1 MMCARSKDGNQTDSA
16 AEGNFDLNLR
26 ILTELVRSGG
36 GAVYITR
43 VIKSLSYR
51 IISSLYDNV
60 AFLGRGG
67 FMSFSDGNQTF
78 MAGGGAAAA
87 GHITFSNSS
96 ISQNRAL
103 KDGGAV
109 YINGVIKSLYVHAS
123 NLSDNVAFLG
133 RGGFMSFSDGN
144 QTVMAGG
151 GAAAAGHITFS
162 NSSIYSNIASNNG
175 GAVYINGV
183 IKSFSVHGSSL
194 YDNVVAK
201 GRGGFMCISDGN
213 QTVMAGG
220 GAAAAGHITFSN
232 SNIYSNSANTDGGAV
247 YINGV
252 IKSLSVHGSNL
263 SDNKALFGR
272 GGFMSFSD
280 GNQTVMAGGGAAAA
294 GNITFSNSKIYH
306 NRALKDGGAV
316 YINGVIKSFSVH
328 GSRLYNNSVDDGR
341 GGFMSFSDGNQTVMA
356 GGGAAAAGHITFSH
370 SKIYHNRASNDGGAV
385 YINGVI
391 KSFSVHGS
399 RLYNNSV
406 DDGRGGFMSLSSQQ
420 VFDDP
425 DAFEDDGVSSSIR
438 RLLSNGPFYLNIT
451 HSQISGN
458 SALKEGGAISI
469 NVGHRITTVYRDNLR
484 AQLQKSQV
492 LYISITDTSWRD
504 NRAHYGA
511 GGALA
516 FRSIMP
522 YVADEQRLASVLLG
536 ARINIKNS
544 NFSTNTAGRDS
555 TRLQFIRNV
564 RPPGGNGGAL
574 FIWAEPSSLDSPYWT
589 KLSATKS
596 SYIMYDNDRCDAIE
610 NGLIPGIDAFENLS
624 CWPRGSQM
632 CGISLEGVILAG
644 NLATGGY
651 GGGLLAANCAV
662 KIINSTFYNNSAT
675 WDGGGMAFMDNDLPT
690 YLITPIDTSIPNNGR
705 RRSSNN
711 SSNTASPPY
720 PQASNLLSNVSKE
733 ALQNVNMSKP
743 LQRPWL
749 VFHHTAFTRNT
760 AANGGGAFLEINK
773 TAAIVLDCNLTN
785 NIAMAEG
792 GGVMLTGAS
801 DFSKVIGAFGGTHFT
816 NNRAGTAGGGAAV
829 RLAASMA
836 VAVLLN
842 NTFKGNSA
850 TRGGG
855 LFNSGVKG
863 SSLLVWN
870 CSIVDNNAN
879 YGGGVDLDY
888 VYVNATAADIAPDSS
903 TIPIFLLPPSPMPPA
918 PPTPSPPPSPPRPLR
933 PPPPPPG
940 EKLSIPEK
948 ALVHFLQ
955 CQFSRNQALVQGGGI
970 NMAADR
976 ADIDRRTVLV
986 LLEQNTLNLNTAD
999 IGGGI
1004 CFSATNSCMMRISN
1018 CSISNN
1024 TAQMGGGGAYSMTKC
1039 GGQLLV
1045 GNGSLWTG
1053 NSAGLY
1059 GGAIM
1064 VVSTDDITVSS
1075 STANVSGV
1083 SMVSASSN
1091 NTLSKCSVVCLNVS
1105 ESNVTG
1111 NSAGEGGGIFASQ
1124 ETAVAIWGTAL
1135 MNNTAWGFG
1144 GAVAAVNCTLLKI
1157 FNSSIINNQA
1167 ASSGGGIFNGQCAI
1181 FIMEF
1186 GELTQNRASTGGG
1199 IHINGTSAATVS
1211 SRRMLQVGMGAR
1223 SFNASDELIDS
1234 PVAILS
1240 HVGLDTNIAIVG
1252 LGMFIR
1258 AASSEIPPSSSSAAV
1273 SNIQSYQ
1280 GHGGAIFV
1288 SGQVGVAVSD
1298 STAGPGNS
1306 ANVGTV
1312 LATTQACSSLGSHK
1326 ATQFTSGPG
1335 TVVEQLAKFVA
1346 REWLDVVA
1354 ALSRAGNVEC
1364 SLLVLRAMNLTW
1376 STQSSPS
1383 VNVQQ
1388 QAATGSKGKP
1398 SQLPL
1403 LWLQDLGASSLVA
1416 NCTTSSSNV
1425 LTTTDE
1431 KKEISGL
1438 VRHLMSARM
1447 GPTLKA
1453 PGSVDSPVEGFED
1466 GQNLLP
1472 SLINTIRACLYTP
1485 TQSSMNEDEG
1495 AMALAVPATHMRL
1508 ISFDGVLLVPA
1519 EGSNGSSSSSEG
1531 NPIQTPSSVTGT
1543 AAGPYLS
1550 SIDDGSTF
1558 REKDI
1563 KALIV
1568 RPNTF
1573 FNLTIQLYDGLG
1585 QPVTVDTPPFSVGLH
1600 ILSNPADATSV
1611 SADEKF
1617 GQIIRD
1623 TTLNLSTEHGIV
1635 SWTALKMLGWPG
1647 QYVLEATAVNS
1658 TSAYPALY
1666 GMGELKVG
1674 NFQIH
1679 VELLPC
1685 EVGSELVT
1693 VDGIYSCSRCRRD
1706 RVGLWW
1712 DRRVPLSELLSSN
1725 GNVSHSAWKTS
1736 REANSNLTTSRGNNG
1751 EEPSCPSCCQAC
1763 PTNAL
1768 CPGDSLLLPAPG
1780 YWHSAPNSP
1789 RMHRCPQ
1796 PAACGKVE
1804 SFGDVL
1810 DGFWDKALLRFSM
1823 SSNGMG
1829 PLPTVTFNS
1838 TTISVGNRSVIA
1850 LRKDNR
1856 SVLLTVCQLWS
1867 YETFPPNRDNILKQ
1881 QYNISRLAI
1890 EGEPP
1895 CYLFDDDPSTSGIRA
1910 HGSSGNRS
1918 YLQLQCATGY
1928 TGHLCAACLPGY
1940 SLSADFS
1947 CMKCPSLARTV
1958 VVGLLAFWGTV
1969 ALILFTIFSNMSL
1982 TRAEA
1987 KAAEELS
1994 SLDLLKTLITH
2005 VQYFII
2011 ITKLGIGYPPIIT
2024 KYQSVLSSFIS
2035 MENFIAYSPSCLF
2048 KGLGSAGQAASQIS
2062 FAFGAPCMATFVSL
2076 VLWTIRYLTANQG
2089 RLRRT
2094 NADLRRSLRP
2104 GMRVAVVISAEE
2116 EGSVQRQPLSPSFA
2130 GGGIDCTS
2138 SGGSAWYTFPTS
2150 LPHVACGTSIGS
2162 VHQQVTN
2169 RSSSTPMTPTGGP
2182 QFINAKL
2189 QQQPTAAIS
2198 KSQTSSLHSCLEEP
2212 ALATCDPTNAA
2223 GSNANV
2229 GNNVSGDERNE
2240 NEMPWP
2246 QQLTPPAFLS
2256 GPLPSP
2262 ASEYMQDAGHCVG
2275 LEGRADEREQRGGEG
2290 REQLGWFRAMWY
2302 YLRHETVNPLRLL
2315 LLADQSVTLRQQL
2328 EVVIIVA
2335 SFILYPSL
2343 CQISLGI
2350 FACYKI
2356 DPAYGAFKENQKAT
2370 WPHGYWVRN
2379 MQQECYAG
2387 VHKRVYVPIGIATVL
2402 LFCFCPPIICLILTM
2417 RCRRNFNNIRMRIQY
2432 GFLYQQYKP
2441 EFFWWASV
2449 RQLQV
2454 LALVTVEVFGRGLPV
2469 QQQALMLLSV
2479 LIIIAAINNAS
2490 SPERFREL
2498 LILEFLSM
2506 CVLSLTLTLGLF
2518 FVGTGEDQLSSS
2530 AATAVG
2536 TIILTINACFISCAL
2551 CVSVKKNAM
2560 RARILFTS
2568 SWNSMM
2574 SRTSIFKAL
2583 DKMEQMNSRASIG
2596 GGGSMVNA
2604 K

>member
-1 MMCARSKDGNQTDSA
+1 
-16 AEGNFDLNLR
+16 
-26 ILTELVRSGG
+26 
-36 GAVYITR
+36 
-43 VIKSLSYR
+43 
-51 IISSLYDNV
+51 
-60 AFLGRGG
+60 
-67 FMSFSDGNQTF
+67 
-78 MAGGGAAAA
+78 AAAA

-151 GAAAAGHITFS
+151 GAAAACHITFFNSNISYNRAKTDGGAVYINGVIKSLSVHGSSLSDNVAMMGRGGFMSISDGNQTVMAGGGAAAAGHITISYSSIHS
-162 NSSIYSNIASNNG
+162 NSAYTDG

-194 YDNVVAK
+194 YNNVVAN
-201 GRGGFMCISDGN
+201 GRGGFMSFSDGN

-220 GAAAAGHITFSN
+220 GAAAAGHITISY
-232 SNIYSNSANTDGGAV
+232 SSIHSNSAYTDGGAV

-252 IKSLSVHGSNL
+252 IKSFSVHGSSLYN
-263 SDNKALFGR
+263 NVVANGR

-294 GNITFSNSKIYH
+294 GNITFSNSNI
-306 NRALKDGGAV
+306 
-316 YINGVIKSFSVH
+316 S
-328 GSRLYNNSVDDGR
+328 
-341 GGFMSFSDGNQTVMA
+341 
-356 GGGAAAAGHITFSH
+356 
-370 SKIYHNRASNDGGAV
+370 HNRASNDGGAV

-399 RLYNNSV
+399 SLYNNSV
-406 DDGRGGFMSLSSQQ
+406 DDGRGGFMSLSSPQ
-420 VFDDP
+420 VFDDSVL
-425 DAFEDDGVSSSIR
+425 FGDDYVNSSNR

-451 HSQISGN
+451 HSQIFGN

-469 NVGHRITTVYRDNLR
+469 NVGHRITTVYNDNLR

-522 YVADEQRLASVLLG
+522 YVADKQRLASVLG

-544 NFSTNTAGRDS
+544 TFSTNTAGRDS

-574 FIWAEPSSLDSPYWT
+574 FIWAEPSSLVSPYWT

-651 GGGLLAANCAV
+651 GGALLAANCAV

-675 WDGGGMAFMDNDLPT
+675 WDGGGMAFMDNDLPS

-749 VFHHTAFTRNT
+749 VLHHTAFTRNT

-918 PPTPSPPPSPPRPLR
+918 PPTPSPPPSPARPLR

-940 EKLSIPEK
+940 EKVLIPED
-948 ALVHFLQ
+948 AFVHFLQ
-955 CQFSRNQALVQGGGI
+955 CQFSRNRALVQGGGI

-986 LLEQNTLNLNTAD
+986 LLEQNTLNLNSAV

-1091 NTLSKCSVVCLNVS
+1091 NTLSKCLAVCLNVS

-1124 ETAVAIWGTAL
+1124 ETAIAIWGTAL
-1135 MNNTAWGFG
+1135 VNNTAWSFG
-1144 GAVAAVNCTLLKI
+1144 GAVAAVNCSLLKI
-1157 FNSSIINNQA
+1157 FNSSIFNNQA

-1199 IHINGTSAATVS
+1199 IHINGTSAAAVS
-1211 SRRMLQVGMGAR
+1211 SRRMLQVGVGAR
-1223 SFNASDELIDS
+1223 YLNASDELIDS

-1240 HVGLDTNIAIVG
+1240 HVGLDKNIAMVG
-1252 LGMFIR
+1252 LGMLIR
-1258 AASSEIPPSSSSAAV
+1258 AASSETPPSSSSAAV
-1273 SNIQSYQ
+1273 SNIQSYP

-1335 TVVEQLAKFVA
+1335 TVVEQLAKYVA
-1346 REWLDVVA
+1346 MEWLDVVA

-1398 SQLPL
+1398 SQLAL
-1403 LWLQDLGASSLVA
+1403 LWLQDLRASSLVA

-1431 KKEISGL
+1431 QKEISGL

-1519 EGSNGSSSSSEG
+1519 EGGNGSSSSSEG
-1531 NPIQTPSSVTGT
+1531 NPTQTPNSVTGT

-1558 REKDI
+1558 HRTDI

-1568 RPNTF
+1568 RPNTL

-1585 QPVTVDTPPFSVGLH
+1585 QPVTVDTPTFSVGLH
-1600 ILSNPADATSV
+1600 ILLKPADATSV

-1617 GQIIRD
+1617 ALLRNEGQIIRD

-1666 GMGELKVG
+1666 GMDELKVD

-1725 GNVSHSAWKTS
+1725 GNVSHSAWNTS
-1736 REANSNLTTSRGNNG
+1736 LLANIKLTTSMGNNG
-1751 EEPSCPSCCQAC
+1751 EESSCPSCCQAC
-1763 PTNAL
+1763 PTNAI

-1810 DGFWDKALLRFSM
+1810 DGFWNKALLRFSM

-1881 QYNISRLAI
+1881 QYNISRLTM

-1958 VVGLLAFWGTV
+1958 VVGLFTFWGTV

-1982 TRAEA
+1982 TRAGA

-1994 SLDLLKTLITH
+1994 ALDLLKTLITH

-2024 KYQSVLSSFIS
+2024 KYQSVLSSLIS

-2162 VHQQVTN
+2162 VHQQVTT

-2189 QQQPTAAIS
+2189 QQQATAAIS
-2198 KSQTSSLHSCLEEP
+2198 LSQTSSLHSCLEEP

-2256 GPLPSP
+2256 GPLSSP

>member
-1 MMCARSKDGNQTDSA
+1 M
-16 AEGNFDLNLR
+16 
-26 ILTELVRSGG
+26 
-36 GAVYITR
+36 
-43 VIKSLSYR
+43 
-51 IISSLYDNV
+51 
-60 AFLGRGG
+60 
-67 FMSFSDGNQTF
+67 
-78 MAGGGAAAA
+78 
-87 GHITFSNSS
+87 
-96 ISQNRAL
+96 
-103 KDGGAV
+103 
-109 YINGVIKSLYVHAS
+109 
-123 NLSDNVAFLG
+123 
-133 RGGFMSFSDGN
+133 
-144 QTVMAGG
+144 
-151 GAAAAGHITFS
+151 
-162 NSSIYSNIASNNG
+162 
-175 GAVYINGV
+175 
-183 IKSFSVHGSSL
+183 
-194 YDNVVAK
+194 
-201 GRGGFMCISDGN
+201 
-213 QTVMAGG
+213 
-220 GAAAAGHITFSN
+220 
-232 SNIYSNSANTDGGAV
+232 
-247 YINGV
+247 
-252 IKSLSVHGSNL
+252 
-263 SDNKALFGR
+263 
-272 GGFMSFSD
+272 
-280 GNQTVMAGGGAAAA
+280 
-294 GNITFSNSKIYH
+294 
-306 NRALKDGGAV
+306 
-316 YINGVIKSFSVH
+316 
-328 GSRLYNNSVDDGR
+328 
-341 GGFMSFSDGNQTVMA
+341 
-356 GGGAAAAGHITFSH
+356 
-370 SKIYHNRASNDGGAV
+370 
-385 YINGVI
+385 
-391 KSFSVHGS
+391 
-399 RLYNNSV
+399 
-406 DDGRGGFMSLSSQQ
+406 
-420 VFDDP
+420 
-425 DAFEDDGVSSSIR
+425 
-438 RLLSNGPFYLNIT
+438 
-451 HSQISGN
+451 
-458 SALKEGGAISI
+458 
-469 NVGHRITTVYRDNLR
+469 
-484 AQLQKSQV
+484 
-492 LYISITDTSWRD
+492 
-504 NRAHYGA
+504 
-511 GGALA
+511 
-516 FRSIMP
+516 
-522 YVADEQRLASVLLG
+522 
-536 ARINIKNS
+536 
-544 NFSTNTAGRDS
+544 NTAGGDS

-564 RPPGGNGGAL
+564 SPLWGNGGAL
-574 FIWAEPSSLDSPYWT
+574 FIWAEPSSLVSYLT
-589 KLSATKS
+589 KLSATES
-596 SYIMYDNDRCDAIE
+596 SYIMYDDDRCDAIE

-624 CWPRGSQM
+624 CWPHGSQM

-651 GGGLLAANCAV
+651 GGALLAANCAV

-675 WDGGGMAFMDNDLPT
+675 WDGGGMAFMDYDLQA
-690 YLITPIDTSIPNNGR
+690 YLITSIDTSIPNNDR
-705 RRSSNN
+705 HRSSNN
-711 SSNTASPPY
+711 SSNTAPPPY
-720 PQASNLLSNVSKE
+720 PQAANLLSHVSKE

-749 VFHHTAFTRNT
+749 VLHHTAFTRNT
-760 AANGGGAFLEINK
+760 AANGGGAFLEVNK
-773 TAAIVLDCNLTN
+773 TAAVILDCNLTD
-785 NIAMAEG
+785 NIAVVEG

-879 YGGGVDLDY
+879 YGGGVELDY
-888 VYVNATAADIAPDSS
+888 VYINATAADIAPDSS

-918 PPTPSPPPSPPRPLR
+918 PPSPSPPPRPPP

-940 EKLSIPEK
+940 EKLFIPEK

-955 CQFSRNQALVQGGGI
+955 CQFSRNRALVQGGGI
-970 NMAADR
+970 NIAADR
-976 ADIDRRTVLV
+976 ADINRRTVLV
-986 LLEQNTLNLNTAD
+986 LLEQNTLNLNSAD

-1018 CSISNN
+1018 CRISNN

-1105 ESNVTG
+1105 ESEVTG

-1144 GAVAAVNCTLLKI
+1144 GAVAAVNCSLLKI
-1157 FNSSIINNQA
+1157 FNSRIINNQA

-1181 FIMEF
+1181 FIMEL
-1186 GELTQNRASTGGG
+1186 GQLTQNSASTGGG
-1199 IHINGTSAATVS
+1199 IHIDGISATPVS
-1211 SRRMLQVGMGAR
+1211 SRRKLQVGVGAR
-1223 SFNASDELIDS
+1223 YLNTSDELIDS

-1240 HVGLDTNIAIVG
+1240 HVGLDENTAFVG
-1252 LGMFIR
+1252 FGQLIR
-1258 AASSEIPPSSSSAAV
+1258 AALSWMSSSPAAAAAAV
-1273 SNIQSYQ
+1273 SNLQSYQ
-1280 GHGGAIFV
+1280 GHGGAIFIR
-1288 SGQVGVAVSD
+1288 GLVGVAVSD
-1298 STAGPGNS
+1298 STAGPGNI
-1306 ANVGTV
+1306 ADVGTI
-1312 LATTQACSSLGSHK
+1312 LATTQACPSLGSHNV
-1326 ATQFTSGPG
+1326 TTFTSGGPG
-1335 TVVEQLAKFVA
+1335 TVVEQLAKLVA
-1346 REWLDVVA
+1346 MEWLDVVA

-1364 SLLVLRAMNLTW
+1364 SLLVLRARKLLG

-1388 QAATGSKGKP
+1388 QAAAGSK
-1398 SQLPL
+1398 LPL
-1403 LWLQDLGASSLVA
+1403 LWVQDLRASSLVA

-1431 KKEISGL
+1431 KNEISGL

-1466 GQNLLP
+1466 GQNLFP

-1519 EGSNGSSSSSEG
+1519 EGGNGSSSSSEG
-1531 NPIQTPSSVTGT
+1531 NPTQTPSSVTGT

-1558 REKDI
+1558 HGTDI

-1573 FNLTIQLYDGLG
+1573 FNLKIQLYDGLG
-1585 QPVTVDTPPFSVGLH
+1585 RPVTVDIPTFSVGLR
-1600 ILSNPADATSV
+1600 ILSKPANAISE

-1617 GQIIRD
+1617 ALLLNEGQIIRD
-1623 TTLNLSTEHGIV
+1623 TTLSLSTKHGII

-1666 GMGELKVG
+1666 GMGELKVVD
-1674 NFQIH
+1674 FQIH

-1685 EVGSELVT
+1685 EVGSELVI
-1693 VDGIYSCSRCRRD
+1693 VDGNVSNIYSCSRCRRD
-1706 RVGLWW
+1706 QVGLWW

-1725 GNVSHSAWKTS
+1725 GYFFFRAWNTS
-1736 REANSNLTTSRGNNG
+1736 LLANIKLTTSMGNNG
-1751 EEPSCPSCCQAC
+1751 EESSCPSCCQAC
-1763 PTNAL
+1763 PTNAI

-1796 PAACGKVE
+1796 PAACGKAE
-1804 SFGDVL
+1804 SFGDVM
-1810 DGFWDKALLRFSM
+1810 DGFWDKALLRFNI

-1829 PLPTVTFNS
+1829 SLPTVTLNT

-1881 QYNISRLAI
+1881 QYNIPRLTM

-1918 YLQLQCATGY
+1918 YLQLQCASGY

-2024 KYQSVLSSFIS
+2024 KYQSVLSSFVS

-2138 SGGSAWYTFPTS
+2138 SGGSAWNTFPTS

-2162 VHQQVTN
+2162 VHQQVTT

-2198 KSQTSSLHSCLEEP
+2198 QSQTSNLHSCLEEP

-2402 LFCFCPPIICLILTM
+2402 LFCFCPPIIYLILTM

-2479 LIIIAAINNAS
+2479 LIIIAAINTSS

-2536 TIILTINACFISCAL
+2536 TIILTINACFIGCAL
-2551 CVSVKKNAM
+2551 CVSVKKNAIP
-2560 RARILFTS
+2560 ARILLTS

-2574 SRTSIFKAL
+2574 SRMSIFKAL
-2583 DKMEQMNSRASIG
+2583 DKMEQMNSRASTG
-2596 GGGSMVNA
+2596 GRGSMVNA

>member
-1 MMCARSKDGNQTDSA
+1 
-16 AEGNFDLNLR
+16 
-26 ILTELVRSGG
+26 
-36 GAVYITR
+36 
-43 VIKSLSYR
+43 
-51 IISSLYDNV
+51 
-60 AFLGRGG
+60 
-67 FMSFSDGNQTF
+67 
-78 MAGGGAAAA
+78 
-87 GHITFSNSS
+87 
-96 ISQNRAL
+96 
-103 KDGGAV
+103 
-109 YINGVIKSLYVHAS
+109 
-123 NLSDNVAFLG
+123 
-133 RGGFMSFSDGN
+133 
-144 QTVMAGG
+144 
-151 GAAAAGHITFS
+151 
-162 NSSIYSNIASNNG
+162 
-175 GAVYINGV
+175 
-183 IKSFSVHGSSL
+183 
-194 YDNVVAK
+194 
-201 GRGGFMCISDGN
+201 
-213 QTVMAGG
+213 
-220 GAAAAGHITFSN
+220 
-232 SNIYSNSANTDGGAV
+232 
-247 YINGV
+247 
-252 IKSLSVHGSNL
+252 
-263 SDNKALFGR
+263 
-272 GGFMSFSD
+272 
-280 GNQTVMAGGGAAAA
+280 
-294 GNITFSNSKIYH
+294 
-306 NRALKDGGAV
+306 
-316 YINGVIKSFSVH
+316 
-328 GSRLYNNSVDDGR
+328 
-341 GGFMSFSDGNQTVMA
+341 
-356 GGGAAAAGHITFSH
+356 
-370 SKIYHNRASNDGGAV
+370 
-385 YINGVI
+385 
-391 KSFSVHGS
+391 
-399 RLYNNSV
+399 
-406 DDGRGGFMSLSSQQ
+406 
-420 VFDDP
+420 
-425 DAFEDDGVSSSIR
+425 
-438 RLLSNGPFYLNIT
+438 
-451 HSQISGN
+451 
-458 SALKEGGAISI
+458 
-469 NVGHRITTVYRDNLR
+469 
-484 AQLQKSQV
+484 
-492 LYISITDTSWRD
+492 
-504 NRAHYGA
+504 
-511 GGALA
+511 
-516 FRSIMP
+516 
-522 YVADEQRLASVLLG
+522 
-536 ARINIKNS
+536 
-544 NFSTNTAGRDS
+544 
-555 TRLQFIRNV
+555 
-564 RPPGGNGGAL
+564 
-574 FIWAEPSSLDSPYWT
+574 
-589 KLSATKS
+589 
-596 SYIMYDNDRCDAIE
+596 
-610 NGLIPGIDAFENLS
+610 
-624 CWPRGSQM
+624 
-632 CGISLEGVILAG
+632 
-644 NLATGGY
+644 
-651 GGGLLAANCAV
+651 
-662 KIINSTFYNNSAT
+662 
-675 WDGGGMAFMDNDLPT
+675 
-690 YLITPIDTSIPNNGR
+690 
-705 RRSSNN
+705 
-711 SSNTASPPY
+711 
-720 PQASNLLSNVSKE
+720 
-733 ALQNVNMSKP
+733 
-743 LQRPWL
+743 
-749 VFHHTAFTRNT
+749 
-760 AANGGGAFLEINK
+760 
-773 TAAIVLDCNLTN
+773 
-785 NIAMAEG
+785 
-792 GGVMLTGAS
+792 
-801 DFSKVIGAFGGTHFT
+801 
-816 NNRAGTAGGGAAV
+816 
-829 RLAASMA
+829 
-836 VAVLLN
+836 
-842 NTFKGNSA
+842 
-850 TRGGG
+850 
-855 LFNSGVKG
+855 
-863 SSLLVWN
+863 
-870 CSIVDNNAN
+870 
-879 YGGGVDLDY
+879 
-888 VYVNATAADIAPDSS
+888 
-903 TIPIFLLPPSPMPPA
+903 
-918 PPTPSPPPSPPRPLR
+918 
-933 PPPPPPG
+933 
-940 EKLSIPEK
+940 
-948 ALVHFLQ
+948 
-955 CQFSRNQALVQGGGI
+955 
-970 NMAADR
+970 
-976 ADIDRRTVLV
+976 
-986 LLEQNTLNLNTAD
+986 
-999 IGGGI
+999 
-1004 CFSATNSCMMRISN
+1004 
-1018 CSISNN
+1018 
-1024 TAQMGGGGAYSMTKC
+1024 
-1039 GGQLLV
+1039 
-1045 GNGSLWTG
+1045 
-1053 NSAGLY
+1053 
-1059 GGAIM
+1059 
-1064 VVSTDDITVSS
+1064 
-1075 STANVSGV
+1075 
-1083 SMVSASSN
+1083 
-1091 NTLSKCSVVCLNVS
+1091 
-1105 ESNVTG
+1105 
-1111 NSAGEGGGIFASQ
+1111 
-1124 ETAVAIWGTAL
+1124 
-1135 MNNTAWGFG
+1135 
-1144 GAVAAVNCTLLKI
+1144 
-1157 FNSSIINNQA
+1157 
-1167 ASSGGGIFNGQCAI
+1167 
-1181 FIMEF
+1181 
-1186 GELTQNRASTGGG
+1186 
-1199 IHINGTSAATVS
+1199 
-1211 SRRMLQVGMGAR
+1211 
-1223 SFNASDELIDS
+1223 
-1234 PVAILS
+1234 
-1240 HVGLDTNIAIVG
+1240 
-1252 LGMFIR
+1252 
-1258 AASSEIPPSSSSAAV
+1258 
-1273 SNIQSYQ
+1273 
-1280 GHGGAIFV
+1280 
-1288 SGQVGVAVSD
+1288 
-1298 STAGPGNS
+1298 
-1306 ANVGTV
+1306 
-1312 LATTQACSSLGSHK
+1312 
-1326 ATQFTSGPG
+1326 
-1335 TVVEQLAKFVA
+1335 
-1346 REWLDVVA
+1346 
-1354 ALSRAGNVEC
+1354 
-1364 SLLVLRAMNLTW
+1364 
-1376 STQSSPS
+1376 
-1383 VNVQQ
+1383 
-1388 QAATGSKGKP
+1388 
-1398 SQLPL
+1398 
-1403 LWLQDLGASSLVA
+1403 
-1416 NCTTSSSNV
+1416 
-1425 LTTTDE
+1425 
-1431 KKEISGL
+1431 
-1438 VRHLMSARM
+1438 MSARM

-1466 GQNLLP
+1466 GQNLFP

-1519 EGSNGSSSSSEG
+1519 EGGNGSSSSSEG
-1531 NPIQTPSSVTGT
+1531 NPTQTPSSVTGT

-1558 REKDI
+1558 HGTDI

-1573 FNLTIQLYDGLG
+1573 FNLKIQLYDGLG
-1585 QPVTVDTPPFSVGLH
+1585 RPVTVDIPTFSVGLR
-1600 ILSNPADATSV
+1600 ILSKPANAISE

-1617 GQIIRD
+1617 ALLLNEGQIIRD
-1623 TTLNLSTEHGIV
+1623 TTLSLSTKHGII

-1666 GMGELKVG
+1666 GMGELKVVD
-1674 NFQIH
+1674 FQIH

-1685 EVGSELVT
+1685 EVGSELVI
-1693 VDGIYSCSRCRRD
+1693 VDGNVSNIYSCSRCRRD
-1706 RVGLWW
+1706 QVGLWW

-1725 GNVSHSAWKTS
+1725 GYFFFRAWNTS
-1736 REANSNLTTSRGNNG
+1736 LLANIKLTTSMGNNG
-1751 EEPSCPSCCQAC
+1751 EESSCPSCCQAC
-1763 PTNAL
+1763 PTNAI

-1796 PAACGKVE
+1796 PAACGKAE
-1804 SFGDVL
+1804 SFGDVM
-1810 DGFWDKALLRFSM
+1810 DGFWDKALLRFNI

-1829 PLPTVTFNS
+1829 SLPTVTLNT

-1881 QYNISRLAI
+1881 QYNIPRLTM

-1918 YLQLQCATGY
+1918 YLQLQCASGY

-2024 KYQSVLSSFIS
+2024 KYQSVLSSFVS

-2138 SGGSAWYTFPTS
+2138 SGGSAWNTFPTS

-2162 VHQQVTN
+2162 VHQQVTT

-2198 KSQTSSLHSCLEEP
+2198 QSQTSNLHSCLEEP

-2402 LFCFCPPIICLILTM
+2402 LFCFCPPIIYLILTM

-2479 LIIIAAINNAS
+2479 LIIIAAINTSS

-2536 TIILTINACFISCAL
+2536 TIILTINACFIGCAL
-2551 CVSVKKNAM
+2551 CVSVKKNAIP
-2560 RARILFTS
+2560 ARILLTS

-2574 SRTSIFKAL
+2574 SRMSIFKAL
-2583 DKMEQMNSRASIG
+2583 DKMEQMNSRASTG
-2596 GGGSMVNA
+2596 GRGSMVNA